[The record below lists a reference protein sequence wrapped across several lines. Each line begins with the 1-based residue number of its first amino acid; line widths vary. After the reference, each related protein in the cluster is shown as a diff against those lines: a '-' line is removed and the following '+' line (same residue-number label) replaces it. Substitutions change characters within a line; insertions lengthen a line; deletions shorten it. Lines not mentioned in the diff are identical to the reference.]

1 MPQRSHRVATA
12 TVAAAAVVA
21 LSSLA
26 AGAESGGVG
35 KPAPSTP
42 PAPSPS
48 AAPPLLM
55 LPDATASPAPRSLSV
70 AQAGSGDVD
79 LSNRRLVASVQ
90 KALRAVGFDPG
101 PVDGLVGPRTRSAV
115 RAYQEARGL
124 PQDGVITKTLLAS
137 LAKEVTESR

>member
-1 MPQRSHRVATA
+1 MPQRSHRVAIA

-35 KPAPSTP
+35 KPVPST

-48 AAPPLLM
+48 AASPLLM
-55 LPDATASPAPRSLSV
+55 LPDATVSPAPRSLTV
-70 AQAGSGDVD
+70 AQAGSDDVD
-79 LSNRRLVASVQ
+79 LSDRRLVASVQ

-101 PVDGLVGPRTRSAV
+101 PVDGLVGPRTQSAV